1 MASFDNTL
9 PMVLHRTL
17 DAVMPPYREL
27 FKRFDLTE
35 QQWRVLRVL
44 WSSERVSSA
53 ELAERTLLLQ
63 PSLVGI
69 IDRLERKE
77 LVTRVRS
84 VDDRRVVYIVAT
96 AKSRALQD
104 KVIPETDRIHQQL
117 QDSVTAE
124 EWAAM
129 EATLAKIPRA
139 ALSDVDDA
147 VANG

>member
-1 MASFDNTL
+1 MASFENTL
-9 PMVLHRTL
+9 PMMLHRTL
-17 DAVMPPYREL
+17 DAVMPQYREL

-44 WSSERVSSA
+44 WSSDRVSSA
-53 ELAERTLLLQ
+53 DLAERTLLLQ

-69 IDRLERKE
+69 IDRLERKD

-104 KVIPETDRIHQQL
+104 KVIPETERIHEQL
-117 QDSVTAE
+117 QAAVSKE

-129 EATLAKIPRA
+129 EATIAKITRA
-139 ALSDVDDA
+139 ALSEAHKD

>member
-1 MASFDNTL
+1 
-9 PMVLHRTL
+9 
-17 DAVMPPYREL
+17 
-27 FKRFDLTE
+27 
-35 QQWRVLRVL
+35 
-44 WSSERVSSA
+44 VSSA
-53 ELAERTLLLQ
+53 DLAERTLLLQ

-69 IDRLERKE
+69 IDRLERKD

-104 KVIPETDRIHQQL
+104 KVIPETERIHEQL
-117 QDSVTAE
+117 QAAVSKE

-129 EATLAKIPRA
+129 EATIAKITRA
-139 ALSDVDDA
+139 ALSEAHKD